1 MKLMKYI
8 PMKTIKRLMVMESLA
23 IRIPATR
30 KGTLGVGCHQ
40 APPEE
45 EGGADDDGVYPGD
58 PGPQLVGEEDARHHP
73 QQAWT
78 PSGRLPPTAPP
89 AAHVIAPKAKG
100 TCSVEMG
107 GI

>member
-1 MKLMKYI
+1 
-8 PMKTIKRLMVMESLA
+8 MVMESLA

-78 PSGRLPPTAPP
+78 PTHRPTRRARDRSEGEGHLLRGDGRDIGRA
-89 AAHVIAPKAKG
+89 
-100 TCSVEMG
+100 G
-107 GI
+107 G